1 LELESSE
8 VKFQIASEHNITDII
23 PKKELEVHE
32 IVAEAMIMA
41 NASVAERI
49 HQRFK
54 DSALLRHHPPPTKE
68 RFKLLEQAAA
78 TRGYHIDYT
87 SNKTLAQ
94 SLEHIADQSSDDPAL
109 VSLLKTMATMAMNE
123 AG

>member
-23 PKKELEVHE
+23 PKKELEIHD

-41 NASVAERI
+41 NGTVAERI
-49 HQRFK
+49 LEGFK
-54 DSALLRHHPPPTKE
+54 DSSLLRHHPPPTQA
-68 RFKLLEQAAA
+68 RFKALEEAAMSKGF
-78 TRGYHIDYT
+78 TIDYST
-87 SNKTLAQ
+87 NKTLAQ
-94 SLEHIADQSSDDPAL
+94 SLEHIANQSSGDPVL